1 MSKKIKIV
9 CQLCLV
15 IGSFGGLLS
24 GTAQADA
31 LIDETLVELSI
42 DAGQRFPNGVFLEQP
57 QKTADNNGIKV
68 N

>member
-15 IGSFGGLLS
+15 IGSLSGLLS

-31 LIDETLVELSI
+31 LIDETLAELSI
-42 DAGQRFPNGVFLEQP
+42 DAGQRFPNGVFFGTTS
-57 QKTADNNGIKV
+57 KNG
-68 N
+68 

>member
-1 MSKKIKIV
+1 MKIV

-15 IGSFGGLLS
+15 IGSLGGLLS

-31 LIDETLVELSI
+31 LIDETLTELSI
-42 DAGQRFPNGVFLEQP
+42 DAGQRFPNGVFCEQP